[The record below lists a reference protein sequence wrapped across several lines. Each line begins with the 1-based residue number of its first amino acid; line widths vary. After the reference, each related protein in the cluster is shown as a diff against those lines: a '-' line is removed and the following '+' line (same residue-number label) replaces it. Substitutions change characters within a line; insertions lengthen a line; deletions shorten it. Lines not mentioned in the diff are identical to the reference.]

1 MKKSEGFLFH
11 SKAADCWMN
20 LVSKTDN
27 DEWIEEEETKK
38 KSVEN
43 RFSVFTQ
50 THKWNT
56 SIQWKMERLN

>member
-27 DEWIEEEETKK
+27 DEWIEEEEAKK

-50 THKWNT
+50 TQK
-56 SIQWKMERLN
+56 